1 MRVRTASGIVLSVSL
16 GAAAWAMGRPA
27 PVQGA
32 SAQTAAAKPPEKPAI
47 KDEYQRSADL
57 YTYTTSAKSGP
68 QRGEELYFIKC
79 WFCHNQW
86 AKTGPTLKGLYT
98 RPRMLTGQPVNDQT
112 VAEKTRVGGPL
123 MPAYRYALTE
133 ADMADLLAYIKS
145 PQCCFEAE
153 DPPPNPRYRLR

>member
-1 MRVRTASGIVLSVSL
+1 MLTASLGTGVWAVRALSRATPVE
-16 GAAAWAMGRPA
+16 AAAAQAPA
-27 PVQGA
+27 QPTLVDG
-32 SAQTAAAKPPEKPAI
+32 
-47 KDEYQRSADL
+47 YQRSADL

-86 AKTGPTLKGLYT
+86 AKTGPTLKGLYN
-98 RPRMLTGQPVNDQT
+98 RPRMLTGQPVNDRT